1 MSGVTSSW
9 VDCEVHGLPILGLL
23 PRNGDTDTERRE
35 KIMNMSAR
43 RSTRN
48 DVVEFDIIPTLDNV
62 DDYDVAGIAD
72 DVIGQY
78 FSATGTPYYVV
89 DVDEDAYWA
98 AVQRHAVTH

>member
-1 MSGVTSSW
+1 
-9 VDCEVHGLPILGLL
+9 
-23 PRNGDTDTERRE
+23 
-35 KIMNMSAR
+35 MNIATR

-62 DDYDVAGIAD
+62 DDYYVAAIAD

-89 DVDEDAYWA
+89 DVDEDAYWD
-98 AVQRHAVTH
+98 AVKRHTIVH

>member
-1 MSGVTSSW
+1 MFAW
-9 VDCEVHGLPILGLL
+9 VDEGVHGLPILEPS
-23 PRNGDTDTERRE
+23 PRNGGTDTERRE
-35 KIMNMSAR
+35 KIMNMSVR

-62 DDYDVAGIAD
+62 DDYDVPMIAD

-89 DVDEDAYWA
+89 DVDEDAYWD
-98 AVQRHAVTH
+98 AVQRHAIAH

>member
-1 MSGVTSSW
+1 MALTQG
-9 VDCEVHGLPILGLL
+9 E
-23 PRNGDTDTERRE
+23 EE
-35 KIMNMSAR
+35 IMDNIAR

-48 DVVEFDIIPTLDNV
+48 DVIEFDIIPTLDNV
-62 DDYDVAGIAD
+62 GDYDVAAIAD

-98 AVQRHAVTH
+98 AVQRHAIAH

>member
-1 MSGVTSSW
+1 
-9 VDCEVHGLPILGLL
+9 
-23 PRNGDTDTERRE
+23 
-35 KIMNMSAR
+35 MNMSTR

-48 DVVEFDIIPTLDNV
+48 DVIEFDIIPTLGQM
-62 DDYDVAGIAD
+62 DDYDVAAIAD

-98 AVQRHAVTH
+98 AVQRHAIAH

>member
-1 MSGVTSSW
+1 
-9 VDCEVHGLPILGLL
+9 
-23 PRNGDTDTERRE
+23 
-35 KIMNMSAR
+35 MNMSAR

-62 DDYDVAGIAD
+62 GDYDVAAIAD

-98 AVQRHAVTH
+98 AVQRHTITH

>member
-1 MSGVTSSW
+1 MLSR
-9 VDCEVHGLPILGLL
+9 VDGGVHGLPILESS
-23 PRNGDTDTERRE
+23 PRDGGTDIERRE
-35 KIMNMSAR
+35 KIMNITTR

-62 DDYDVAGIAD
+62 DDYDVPAIAD

-89 DVDEDAYWA
+89 DVDEDAYWD
-98 AVQRHAVTH
+98 AVQRHTITH